1 MLAKDIKDILDAF
14 EQAKKDYLYSYEQAG
29 LKDKETQDILHALEL
44 DPITKNERNRLATR
58 LQRVRRERRQFKD
71 CAEANYPIYEFMIS
85 DKGKSMVN
93 LLKEVLGKTRKVEEY
108 HRTRTYRK
116 RVKQ

>member
-1 MLAKDIKDILDAF
+1 MSL
-14 EQAKKDYLYSYEQAG
+14 
-29 LKDKETQDILHALEL
+29 TQSQ
-44 DPITKNERNRLATR
+44 KNERNRLATR

-108 HRTRTYRK
+108 HRTRSYRV
-116 RVKQ
+116 RVPEAQNEKIR